1 MSYVWWKGARLGLL
15 IGLGLGLGSQV
26 GCRRHESLSEP
37 ASREQLPTAIDEKA
51 LSRTD
56 ILLQLARIPHAE
68 VTTRLGPHRLESH
81 TRWTITPLGPPRPEG
96 SPPDVTPGFRDGN
109 PARPF
114 EGAAAFENAAAT
126 LDETRFIEVDAGGRL
141 QLSTQNDHGYGVEAV
156 AAQDALYLRM
166 RHAPYIR
173 HRPEGDELERLRA
186 LAYEPGTAI
195 LEAVAPFVYLST
207 PSETTRLGRPAWQV
221 SLSRQQPSSKPEV
234 PANLGLGKTWRGTV
248 EVEALDGYAV
258 VDRQRGT
265 LLELKLQVRFT
276 TPRGKAPPGTA
287 PAEAERV
294 QVAAQHEFAAVALG
308 KDVVNIQLPAEW
320 SEPPARSRPT
330 LDKQELLNGLVPARP

>member
-1 MSYVWWKGARLGLL
+1 MSHVWRRARLGCL
-15 IGLGLGLGSQV
+15 LGLGLSLSLGLSA
-26 GCRRHESLSEP
+26 GCRRHESLVDPGAPREP
-37 ASREQLPTAIDEKA
+37 LPTAIDEKT

-68 VTTRLGPHRLESH
+68 VTTRLGAHRLESH
-81 TRWTITPLGPPRPEG
+81 TRWTITPLGATRPEG
-96 SPPDVTPGFRDGN
+96 APPDVTPGFRDGN

-114 EGAAAFENAAAT
+114 EGAAAFENAPTT

-156 AAQDALYLRM
+156 LAQDALYLRM

-173 HRPEGDELERLRA
+173 HRPDGDELERLRA
-186 LAYEPGTAI
+186 LAYEPGTAL

-207 PSETTRLGRPAWQV
+207 PSETSRLGRPAWQV
-221 SLSRQQPSSKPEV
+221 SLSRQQAAAREV
-234 PANLGLGKTWRGTV
+234 PPGLGKAWRGTV
-248 EVEALDGYAV
+248 EVETLDGYAV
-258 VDRQRGT
+258 VDRQRGA

-276 TPRGKAPPGTA
+276 TARGKAPPGTA